1 MLKTSSVES
10 YLSSVAT
17 ILKLKNL
24 KSDIFNNFVSN
35 SILKGGKILEL
46 KTLAFKPTRKVMTLA
61 RHPKNSRTGETIRAG
76 CSQQYSRQR
85 SNCSKANELRLVT
98 NCYDHSW
105 AQLT

>member
-1 MLKTSSVES
+1 MATVLLNRKLKTSSVES

-46 KTLAFKPTRKVMTLA
+46 KTLA
-61 RHPKNSRTGETIRAG
+61 S
-76 CSQQYSRQR
+76 SQPEKS
-85 SNCSKANELRLVT
+85 
-98 NCYDHSW
+98 
-105 AQLT
+105 